1 MDFRI
6 ERRISP
12 HINKYEEKA
21 LEKAFEFA
29 KDVHKEFGN
38 FTRAVVL
45 FGATARKEKN
55 QVGDIDILVVVDDT
69 AIQMTPELIEAY
81 RVIVAKIVTRISP
94 QLHIITLKFTSFWE
108 YARVADPVV
117 VNILRDGVALIDSG
131 FIEPLQALLRQGR
144 IRPTR
149 ESVITYFS
157 RAPVT
162 LRNSRWHLLQATV
175 DLYWSVIDAAH
186 AALMHHHE
194 VPPSPKHLSE
204 LFAERFVKTG
214 MLEKKYAERV
224 GKFYD
229 LMKKIE
235 HREIRN
241 ITGPEFERYYKEA
254 EEFVNKIEVFIR
266 MKKVK

>member
-1 MDFRI
+1 MTAKKLGNWENLSELKGLHDLSSPPKEIYYSGVWNPEIFANCVAVVGS
-6 ERRISP
+6 RRMTD
-12 HINKYEEKA
+12 Y
-21 LEKAFEFA
+21 
-29 KDVHKEFGN
+29 GR
-38 FTRAVVL
+38 RAV
-45 FGATARKEKN
+45 E
-55 QVGDIDILVVVDDT
+55 
-69 AIQMTPELIEAY
+69 
-81 RVIVAKIVTRISP
+81 KIVTRISP